1 MKCLQDMIDNGVEVY
16 CECKVKIAIQNAT
29 EEMIKGVIPKV
40 EENFLNAY
48 VEDKNVCKE
57 DTPVAKI
64 EFVGMQKDNGTDYA
78 VLTGS
83 IQFYKSF
90 EVEEDLGEI
99 SISTLYTLED
109 MEVDAEEK
117 LEGSFYSVG
126 IDTERAKVE
135 TLESY
140 IEDVSD
146 LRKNLQE
153 KYDRISESCSKS
165 NLFDH
170 IDYDR

>member
-1 MKCLQDMIDNGVEVY
+1 MKSLQDVIDNGVEVY
-16 CECKVKIAIQNAT
+16 CECKVKIAIQNVT

-64 EFVGMQKDNGTDYA
+64 EFVGIQKDDGTDYA

-83 IQFYKSF
+83 IQFYKSC

-99 SISTLYTLED
+99 SISTPFIED
-109 MEVDAEEK
+109 MEVDTEEK
-117 LEGSFYSVG
+117 LEGSFYSAG
-126 IDTERAKVE
+126 IDTKGAKIE

-140 IEDVSD
+140 IENVDD
-146 LRKNLQE
+146 LRKNFQE
-153 KYDRISESCSKS
+153 KYNRISESCSKS

>member
-1 MKCLQDMIDNGVEVY
+1 MKCLQDIINNGVEVY
-16 CECKVKIAIQNAT
+16 CECKVKIAIQNVT

-64 EFVGMQKDNGTDYA
+64 EFVGIQKDDGTDYA

-83 IQFYKSF
+83 IQFYKSC

-99 SISTLYTLED
+99 SISTPFIED

-140 IEDVSD
+140 IEDVND
-146 LRKNLQE
+146 LRKNFQE
-153 KYDRISESCSKS
+153 KYDKISESCSKS
-165 NLFDH
+165 NLFDR